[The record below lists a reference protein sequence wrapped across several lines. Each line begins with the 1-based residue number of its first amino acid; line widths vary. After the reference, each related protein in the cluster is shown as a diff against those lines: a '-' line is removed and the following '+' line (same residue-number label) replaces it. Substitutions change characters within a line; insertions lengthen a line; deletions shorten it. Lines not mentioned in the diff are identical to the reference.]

1 MTVFS
6 DDGSAIQYNEFEGI
20 AISSEHHT
28 GILNHRC
35 KKKNIFYVF
44 YSGHVFTRF
53 FILPTFFFYF
63 LKTFIEN
70 TYDCCILLIV

>member
-35 KKKNIFYVF
+35 KKTFFTFFIQGTFL
-44 YSGHVFTRF
+44 HVFLFYQR
-53 FILPTFFFYF
+53 FFYF

-70 TYDCCILLIV
+70 TYEMTVVSC

>member
-35 KKKNIFYVF
+35 KKKHFLRFLFRARFYTFFLF
-44 YSGHVFTRF
+44 YQR
-53 FILPTFFFYF
+53 FFYF